1 MLERY
6 TSTFMD
12 GEAYIGINKL
22 HMSSQE
28 TEVCGAPI
36 QRFAQY
42 EATGVLPIEV
52 YIQRQKLREYMLLG
66 SPEYSAILSRERERA
81 CGTGS
86 VVLMNI

>member
-1 MLERY
+1 
-6 TSTFMD
+6 MD

-66 SPEYSAILSRERERA
+66 SPEYIRQFFPASEKEPVEQVPWCL
-81 CGTGS
+81 
-86 VVLMNI
+86 